1 MQLQIKTTTPTSRP
15 TFNEWC
21 KLFNVSRLYQ
31 SREGIDN
38 AQRIM
43 SLWDGYSQTK
53 QLFVNF
59 KTSNDE

>member
-1 MQLQIKTTTPTSRP
+1 MQLQIKTTYPADKL

-21 KLFNVSRLYQ
+21 EQFNVSRLYQ
-31 SREGIDN
+31 CREGIDN

-53 QLFVNF
+53 QMF
-59 KTSNDE
+59 KKIKTQDDE

>member
-1 MQLQIKTTTPTSRP
+1 MQLQVKTTTPTNRP

-21 KLFNVSRLYQ
+21 EQFNVSRLYQ

-43 SLWDGYSQTK
+43 SLWDGYTKTK